1 MPCLHLYKFLQN
13 ELNTPL
19 VLFAKDANFI
29 GYATTNQFLSF
40 SSMPIANP
48 TIFQT
53 CIASPHDIKSIQKD
67 CTCTTS
73 RFFFTRKQRGIFL
86 RWRNFFK
93 KKKSVPGCAREAEK
107 RPWLNLEGV
116 NLGGASR
123 ARLTSEG
130 AARLKVSSTN
140 ATRGGKTTPRPPSTH
155 PGLLSPPSNPRL
167 SLPST

>member
-13 ELNTPL
+13 QLNTPW

-48 TIFQT
+48 SIFQT

-86 RWRNFFK
+86 RWRFFFK
-93 KKKSVPGCAREAEK
+93 KKEK
-107 RPWLNLEGV
+107 CPWKQGKIFRFRCYPESIFRPNFGFF
-116 NLGGASR
+116 GF
-123 ARLTSEG
+123 
-130 AARLKVSSTN
+130 KI
-140 ATRGGKTTPRPPSTH
+140 
-155 PGLLSPPSNPRL
+155 
-167 SLPST
+167 